1 MIKIKTLN
9 HISPACKE
17 ILPADKYQLGDNIE
31 NPDAIFVRATKMHDY
46 PFNPELLCVARA
58 GIGINNIPL
67 DVCTKKG
74 ICVFNTPGGNANGV
88 KELFLFALA
97 MCGREIIDSMRWV
110 YTYDDPEVPMEVKME
125 KVKNQFAGP
134 EYQGK
139 TLGVIGTGNVGS
151 LVANIAYELDMKVIA
166 YDPYLS
172 VDAAWKVSR
181 NIERVSDVT
190 RIFRESDYITVHVP
204 LKDDTF
210 NMINAEAIA
219 QMRDGVNII
228 NYARGEIVNEDAIVA
243 ALESGKVHR
252 FVCDFPTKRLA
263 ETKNAVLTPHLGG
276 TTLES
281 EEKCAVMAAR
291 EMIEYIANGNI
302 KNSVNL
308 PDVTLERAGVA
319 RLCVIHANVPRMINR
334 CLDLIG
340 DKNINVEHMINKPL
354 GSVAYTVID
363 VDQPISD
370 EIRSTI
376 ANMSDVY
383 RVRVI

>member
-58 GIGINNIPL
+58 GIGVNNIPL

-97 MCGREIIDSMRWV
+97 MCGREIMDSMRWV

-172 VDAAWKVSR
+172 VDTAWKVSR

-263 ETKNAVLTPHLGG
+263 ETKTAVLTPHLGG